1 MEAGRVTSDLSQA
14 RPVADALAGF
24 DFAKLIASAAKLRPD
39 RPALGDSTL
48 PGGLNL
54 TFAQMESAVAH
65 CATLWRDLAMPEDAR
80 VLIIAGARVAPVIAT
95 LGALRAGYDV
105 VLAPSHLVAA
115 ELAAIAETTGAI
127 ALCGEVADGGIE
139 TAEIIFS
146 AAMSSAK
153 IRYVAMLTDAPVDG
167 ALTIDVKALAN
178 QQTDASMPTVARKG
192 AILTLTPDGDVN
204 SHSQHALM
212 AATVDFI
219 AEARIGMRQPVVST
233 LSIASLAGFVA
244 GPLAG
249 FMSGAQ
255 AFLHGPFESDAFR
268 ELLSATRQA
277 NVVVPVA
284 VAQALIDAGYTDGPE
299 IGALIALTRCEEGER
314 RESVSGLPLQ
324 SSSKSILSLI
334 DIFAFGEQTLVTK
347 RRPGEASPLIM
358 PSTERSSIKP
368 ISFATL
374 DSRRSGAI

>member
-1 MEAGRVTSDLSQA
+1 MTSDLSQA

-24 DFAKLIASAAKLRPD
+24 DFAKLIASAAKLRPG
-39 RPALGDSTL
+39 RPALGDSAL

-65 CATLWRDLAMPEDAR
+65 CAALWRDLAMPEDAR
-80 VLIIAGARVAPVIAT
+80 VLIVAGARVAPVIAT
-95 LGALRAGYDV
+95 LGALRAGFDV
-105 VLAPSHLVAA
+105 VLAPSHLLAA
-115 ELAAIAETTGAI
+115 ELVAIAETTGAI

-139 TAEIIFS
+139 IADIIFS
-146 AAMSSAK
+146 AAASSAK
-153 IRYVAMLTDAPVDG
+153 IRYVAMLTDAPIDG
-167 ALTIDVKALAN
+167 AVAIDVKALAN
-178 QQTDASMPTVARKG
+178 RPTDTSMPMVARKG
-192 AILTLTPDGDVN
+192 AILTLTPNGDIN

-255 AFLHGPFESDAFR
+255 AFLHGPFDSGTFR

-277 NVVVPVA
+277 NVVIPGT

-299 IGALIALTRCEEGER
+299 IGALIALTRCEENEHK
-314 RESVSGLPLQ
+314 ENVSGPPLQ
-324 SSSKSILSLI
+324 IASKNSLSLI
-334 DIFAFGEQTLVTK
+334 DLFAFGEQTLVTK
-347 RRPGEASPLIM
+347 RRPGETSPLIM
-358 PSTERSSIKP
+358 PSTERPSIKP
-368 ISFATL
+368 ISFAPL
-374 DSRRSGAI
+374 DSKRSSAI